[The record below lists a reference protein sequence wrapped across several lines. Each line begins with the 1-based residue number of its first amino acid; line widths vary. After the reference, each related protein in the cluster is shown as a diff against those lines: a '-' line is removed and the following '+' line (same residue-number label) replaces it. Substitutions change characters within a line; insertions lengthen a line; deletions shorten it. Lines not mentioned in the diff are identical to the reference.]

1 MRGGNYILE
10 SDCEL
15 KPRLNLKPDQEKP
28 AKKKSLW
35 QKIKEFFT
43 PETEGQGSEDWR
55 NRDLEDW

>member
-1 MRGGNYILE
+1 LE